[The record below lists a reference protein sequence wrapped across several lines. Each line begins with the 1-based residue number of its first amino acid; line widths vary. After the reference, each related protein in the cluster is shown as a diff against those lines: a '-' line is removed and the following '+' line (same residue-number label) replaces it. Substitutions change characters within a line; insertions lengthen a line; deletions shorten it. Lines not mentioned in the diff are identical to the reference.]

1 MLLYWSLQLINAI
14 SKSKNEGKAQKALR
28 ILRRMDKLYR
38 AGDKDTRPDELTY
51 TAVLNSCAFPAVVDP
66 KSRKK
71 ALDTAIFTLAELQGS
86 PYGKPNHLTYGTF
99 LKACA
104 NLIPR
109 DDELR
114 RMVVEPVFLQCCED
128 GQVGE
133 MVLTHLKNAA
143 PKDLYREL
151 LKDVPAFGGRTKLR
165 VQDLPLKWRRNVRE
179 HRRWPSRTR
188 ARAAVRPGKQVV
200 REKQRRLAP

>member
-1 MLLYWSLQLINAI
+1 
-14 SKSKNEGKAQKALR
+14 
-28 ILRRMDKLYR
+28 MDKLYR
-38 AGDKDTRPDELTY
+38 AGDKDTRPDEHSY
-51 TAVLNSCAFPAVVDP
+51 TAVLNSCAFPAVVDAR
-66 KSRKK
+66 SRKK

-104 NLIPR
+104 NLMPR

-114 RMVVEPVFLQCCED
+114 RLVVEPVFIQACRD

-133 MVLTHLKNAA
+133 MVLTHLRNAA

-151 LKDVPAFGGRTKLR
+151 LKEVSPSSGGKVKLE
-165 VQDLPLKWRRNVRE
+165 DLPFEWRRNVRE
-179 HRRWPSRTR
+179 HRRWPARTR
-188 ARAAVRPGKQVV
+188 ATVRQGKHAVKER
-200 REKQRRLAP
+200 QRRLAP

>member
-1 MLLYWSLQLINAI
+1 
-14 SKSKNEGKAQKALR
+14 
-28 ILRRMDKLYR
+28 MDKLYR
-38 AGDKDTRPDELTY
+38 AGDKDTRPNELTY
-51 TAVLNSCAFPAVVDP
+51 TAVLNSCAFPAVLDS

-104 NLIPR
+104 NLMPR
-109 DDELR
+109 DNELR
-114 RMVVEPVFLQCCED
+114 TLIVEPVFRQCCED

-133 MVLTHLKNAA
+133 MVLAHLWNAA

-151 LKDVPAFGGRTKLR
+151 LKDVVPSGGGKIKVR
-165 VQDLPLKWRRNVRE
+165 DLPREWRRNVQE
-179 HRRWPSRTR
+179 HRRWPARTHTV
-188 ARAAVRPGKQVV
+188 VRQGKQAVV
-200 REKQRRLAP
+200 RENRRFRP

>member
-1 MLLYWSLQLINAI
+1 
-14 SKSKNEGKAQKALR
+14 
-28 ILRRMDKLYR
+28 MDKLYR
-38 AGDKDTRPDELTY
+38 AGDKDTRPNELTY
-51 TAVLNSCAFPAVVDP
+51 TAVLNSCAFPAVLDP

-104 NLIPR
+104 NLMPR

-128 GQVGE
+128 GQVGD
-133 MVLTHLKNAA
+133 MVLTHLRNAA

-151 LKDVPAFGGRTKLR
+151 LKDVVTSGAKVK
-165 VQDLPLKWRRNVRE
+165 VQDLPFEWRRNVQE
-179 HRRWPSRTR
+179 HRRWPGRKRT
-188 ARAAVRPGKQVV
+188 AVRQKQAV
-200 REKQRRLAP
+200 RQKRRLAPRE

>member
-1 MLLYWSLQLINAI
+1 MASTQLINAI
-14 SKSKNEGKAQKALR
+14 SKSKNDGKAQKALR

-38 AGDKDTRPDELTY
+38 AGDKDTRPNELTY
-51 TAVLNSCAFPAVVDP
+51 TAVLNSCAFPAVLDP

-104 NLIPR
+104 NLMPR
-109 DDELR
+109 DGELR

-133 MVLTHLKNAA
+133 MVLTHLWDAA
-143 PKDLYREL
+143 PKDLYWEL
-151 LKDVPAFGGRTKLR
+151 LKDVAAPGAKVTL
-165 VQDLPLKWRRNVRE
+165 QDIPLDWRRNVQE
-179 HRRWPSRTR
+179 HRRWPGRTR
-188 ARAAVRPGKQVV
+188 TPVKQRKQQVV
-200 REKQRRLAP
+200 QEKGRLAP

>member
-1 MLLYWSLQLINAI
+1 
-14 SKSKNEGKAQKALR
+14 
-28 ILRRMDKLYR
+28 MDKLYR

-51 TAVLNSCAFPAVVDP
+51 TAVLNSCAFPAVLDP

-104 NLIPR
+104 NLMPR

-114 RMVVEPVFLQCCED
+114 RMVVEPVFIQCCED

-133 MVLTHLKNAA
+133 MVLTHLRDAA

-151 LKDVPAFGGRTKLR
+151 LKDVTASGEKVA
-165 VQDLPLKWRRNVRE
+165 VQDLPREWRRNVQE
-179 HRRWPSRTR
+179 HRRWPGQTP
-188 ARAAVRPGKQVV
+188 AAVRPGKQAV
-200 REKQRRLAP
+200 RQKRRLAS

>member
-1 MLLYWSLQLINAI
+1 MQTQLINAI

-28 ILRRMDKLYR
+28 ILRRMDKLYQS
-38 AGDKDTRPDELTY
+38 GDKDTRPNELTY
-51 TAVLNSCAFPAVVDP
+51 TAVLNSCAFPAVLDP

-99 LKACA
+99 LQACA
-104 NLIPR
+104 NLMPR
-109 DDELR
+109 DNELR
-114 RMVVEPVFLQCCED
+114 RMVVEPVFRQCCED

-133 MVLTHLKNAA
+133 MVLTHLRDAA

-151 LKDVPAFGGRTKLR
+151 LKDVKSSGTKLQ
-165 VQDLPLKWRRNVRE
+165 VQDLPFEWRRNVRE
-179 HRRWPSRTR
+179 LRRWPGRTR
-188 ARAAVRPGKQVV
+188 TTVRRGKQIVQQ
-200 REKQRRLAP
+200 KRRLAS

>member
-1 MLLYWSLQLINAI
+1 
-14 SKSKNEGKAQKALR
+14 
-28 ILRRMDKLYR
+28 MDKLYR
-38 AGDKDTRPDELTY
+38 AGDKDTRPNELTY
-51 TAVLNSCAFPAVVDP
+51 TAVLNSCAFPAVLDP

-104 NLIPR
+104 NLMPR

-114 RMVVEPVFLQCCED
+114 RLIVEPVFQQCCED

-133 MVLTHLKNAA
+133 MVLTHLRDAA
-143 PKDLYREL
+143 PEDLYRDL
-151 LKDVPAFGGRTKLR
+151 LNGAVTARGKVKM
-165 VQDLPLKWRRNVRE
+165 QDLPFEWRRNVQE
-179 HRRWPSRTR
+179 QRRWPGRTR
-188 ARAAVRPGKQVV
+188 TVVRQEKQAAVR
-200 REKQRRLAP
+200 EDRRFRL

>member
-1 MLLYWSLQLINAI
+1 
-14 SKSKNEGKAQKALR
+14 
-28 ILRRMDKLYR
+28 MDKLYR

-51 TAVLNSCAFPAVVDP
+51 TAVLNSCAFPAVLDP

-104 NLIPR
+104 NLMPR

-114 RMVVEPVFLQCCED
+114 RMVVEPVFQQCCED
-128 GQVGE
+128 GQVGG
-133 MVLTHLKNAA
+133 MVLTHLRNAA

-151 LKDVPAFGGRTKLR
+151 LKDVVSSGTKIR
-165 VQDLPLKWRRNVRE
+165 VQDLPREWRRNVRE
-179 HRRWPSRTR
+179 QRRWPRRTR
-188 ARAAVRPGKQVV
+188 TAVKQGKPQAVRQK
-200 REKQRRLAP
+200 RRLA